1 MRHGGDLDEAARLYG
16 APPGG
21 WLDLSTGVNPRPY
34 PTGDPAHWSAGLRR
48 LPSPREL
55 DALLGAARAA
65 YGVGDAVAIAAA
77 PGTEILIRALP
88 HLIAGTLSVVDTSYR
103 SYRESF
109 AAHGRF
115 AGSADL
121 SSLTGEPDQSL
132 VAVNPNNPDGRT
144 TSPAELLA
152 IGRGRAPGRML
163 IIDEAYAEPEPN
175 TSVVPHLRGKEP
187 VLVLKSFG
195 KFFGLPGLRLGFAIG
210 PETIV
215 DKVKARLGDWPVS
228 AAAISIGMTA
238 LADEAWRTET
248 RHWLGNMAQSLD
260 GVLRSSGL
268 KLAGGCRLFR
278 VARADHAAGLHAS
291 LARQGVW
298 TRIFQDR
305 PGLMRFGLPADRA
318 GLERLGEALR
328 LA

>member
-16 APPGG
+16 QPQGG

-34 PTGDPAHWSAGLRR
+34 ATGDPARLSAGFAR

-55 DALLGAARAA
+55 DELIGAARAA
-65 YGVGDAVAIAAA
+65 YGVRDAVAVAAA

-88 HLIAGTLSVVDTSYR
+88 HLVEGAFTVVDTSYG

-109 AAHGRF
+109 AIGGRY
-115 AGSADL
+115 AAATDL
-121 SSLTGEPDQSL
+121 SSLAAKPERSI

-144 TSPAELLA
+144 ASAAELLA
-152 IGRGRAPGRML
+152 IGRGRAPGRVL
-163 IIDEAYAEPEPN
+163 IVDEAYAEAEPN
-175 TSVVPHLRGKEP
+175 VSVAPHLRGNDP

-210 PETIV
+210 PESIIE
-215 DKVKARLGDWPVS
+215 KLQARLGDWPVS
-228 AAAISIGMTA
+228 AAAISIGTAA
-238 LADEAWRTET
+238 LADEAWQMKT

-260 GVLRSSGL
+260 GILRSPKL

-278 VARADHAAGLHAS
+278 VAKADDAAGLHAS
-291 LARQGVW
+291 LARQGIW
-298 TRIFQDR
+298 TRIFEDR
-305 PGLMRFGLPADRA
+305 PGLMRFGLPADNA
-318 GLERLGEALR
+318 GLEQLGEALR
-328 LA
+328 RS